1 MNYWSDGI
9 NSAHSAQFSEHTDTE
24 NQVKKVKF
32 AVGGGPNEVWVYQ
45 HSDIITKIILL
56 RDSIRD
62 YVEYH
67 LTVANWN
74 GTPITRP
81 MVYDFPDSECYNAE
95 DQFMFG
101 PDYLVAPV
109 LQPNATSRSVYFPV
123 LPNSQQWM
131 HLYSKQLYKGGQRL
145 NISVTLADFPV
156 FQRF

>member
-1 MNYWSDGI
+1 MVSIRRILPIFRTHG
-9 NSAHSAQFSEHTDTE
+9 HREPSEE
-24 NQVKKVKF
+24 NEVCGG
-32 AVGGGPNEVWVYQ
+32 GGGPNEVWVYQ

-81 MVYDFPDSECYNAE
+81 LVYDFPDSECYNAE

-131 HLYSKQLYKGGQRL
+131 HLYSKQLYNGGQRL